1 LANQHSSHSI
11 PNSKNQRWFRCL
23 PLNTLA
29 LITLT
34 FFCFYHNAAAETR
47 YLNNDDGTSSDS
59 HYQSPTDF
67 SLSFSNTDLNL
78 KSNNTIYPVAQD
90 RVSVFMVTRITTT
103 LDIGLI
109 LGSNFASL
117 DNDPATAEFSLNGS
131 HIGFSVQ
138 QIFGKD
144 LQIGLYAYYIYQQAT
159 GENTLRKATL
169 TWHEWLTEA
178 TLRLRLSNHWA
189 IIAGGGFTGLDVDR
203 RVKGDINET
212 TAMNLNGSAQ
222 GRMAIELL
230 TAPGDR
236 IRLTL
241 NRGAYEGL
249 DLAFAHAF

>member
-1 LANQHSSHSI
+1 LANQIPHSSI
-11 PNSKNQRWFRCL
+11 PHSKNLRWFLCFII
-23 PLNTLA
+23 NTLA
-29 LITLT
+29 L
-34 FFCFYHNAAAETR
+34 FCFHPNAIAETR
-47 YLNNDDGTSSDS
+47 YSSFNNN
-59 HYQSPTDF
+59 YQSPTDF

-78 KSNNTIYPVAQD
+78 ESNNTIYPVAQD
-90 RVSVFMVTRITTT
+90 RVSVLMVTRITTN

-109 LGSNFASL
+109 LGSNFTSL
-117 DNDPATAEFSLNGS
+117 DNDPATAEFPLNGS
-131 HIGFSVQ
+131 HIGFSVHQ
-138 QIFGKD
+138 TFGND

-189 IIAGGGFTGLDVDR
+189 VIAGGGFTGLNVDR
-203 RVKGDINET
+203 QVKGDINET
-212 TAMNLNGSAQ
+212 TNMKLKDNVQ
-222 GRMAIELL
+222 GRIAIELL

-249 DLAFAHAF
+249 DLTFAHAF